1 MPSNGVKNVHMI
13 WGLTYLRGCDKWRNV
28 THICVEKDA
37 DANQAERDITI
48 LEAINNREHLEGVKL
63 TTRNTSLAP
72 SRHHFRADHANAT
85 SSSLYGQSMSPAKS
99 MVNTDNSQSDQ
110 KIICIKC
117 ACSNDELVD

>member
-1 MPSNGVKNVHMI
+1 MPSNVVNNVHMI
-13 WGLTYLRGCDKWRNV
+13 WGLTYLRRCNKWRNI
-28 THICVEKDA
+28 THIYVKIDA

-48 LEAINNREHLEGVKL
+48 LEAINIREHLGGVKL

-85 SSSLYGQSMSPAKS
+85 SSSLYGQSMSSAKS
-99 MVNTDNSQSDQ
+99 MVDADNSQSHQ

-117 ACSNDELVD
+117 ACSNDKLVD